1 LLQCVDIL
9 STLNLLPSRTSGAV
23 SDAGRVAAV
32 GQGGVGRSGGG
43 GGAKSSVNAG
53 GGGSAG
59 GGNAGKKDADKASG
73 DTRKHDA
80 EINTQREKG
89 SVRIEMEG
97 MEASMDLT
105 KPSEIMSSQL
115 VFGKGIA
122 NKNTSS
128 VCVCGRHSFYFMLGV
143 QRVHVCVRFECVCMY
158 LTLPSSP
165 IVQPVCLSQRYHT
178 HTHAHALVLQPQPA
192 IQRESPQ
199 RSIVF
204 PIIMTVDFTI
214 TLREIA

>member
-1 LLQCVDIL
+1 MSQCVDIL
-9 STLNLLPSRTSGAV
+9 STLNPLPSRTSGAV
-23 SDAGRVAAV
+23 SDAGGVAAV
-32 GQGGVGRSGGG
+32 GEGGVGRSGGG

-53 GGGSAG
+53 DSAG
-59 GGNAGKKDADKASG
+59 GGNAGKEDADKASG

-89 SVRIEMEG
+89 SVRIEMEE

-128 VCVCGRHSFYFMLGV
+128 VCVCERHCFYFMLGI

-165 IVQPVCLSQRYHT
+165 IVQRQFVFRNGYHT
-178 HTHAHALVLQPQPA
+178 HTHTHALVSQLQPA
-192 IQRESPQ
+192 IQRDSPQ

-204 PIIMTVDFTI
+204 RIIMTVAFTI